1 MLEYSLLEYENTS
14 IMSLRLYP
22 SVAVTQNHMYA
33 ATYKGMYGKTAR
45 RSVALEILKL
55 IEAVET

>member
-1 MLEYSLLEYENTS
+1 M
-14 IMSLRLYP
+14 
-22 SVAVTQNHMYA
+22 TQNHMYA

>member
-1 MLEYSLLEYENTS
+1 MSLLPFGCGEAEA
-14 IMSLRLYP
+14 R
-22 SVAVTQNHMYA
+22 A
-33 ATYKGMYGKTAR
+33 ATYKGMYRTHIGKLPGL